1 MINAYFK
8 EIAEMLKENDIAN
21 SIKRIIDLTLD
32 THNITHYKKC
42 IELIEQIESTNL
54 TEEKKLDSIRQFH
67 DRLAKELELRR
78 PTISKEPILTI
89 NDITKTYTKG
99 RFRLGPIS
107 LTLHAGDLIGLVGEN
122 GNGKTSL
129 LRILTSDL
137 MYDGGK
143 IDYNFKYSNQYDLR
157 TKLVY
162 IEQRTPVWK
171 GGILENLEYTLAM
184 YGIYGEENQLLT
196 QLYIARFGLR
206 KYRNYKWAELSSGY
220 KMRFELVRAFLRS
233 PKILLID
240 EPLSNLDIVSQQEI
254 LIDLKHCAMSPFRP
268 LGIILS
274 SQQLYEV
281 EKNANNIIF
290 LKEGSPRYLNEENKD
305 ENNNCIIEFETSLS
319 LQDLKE
325 KLQNFEYKKIEI
337 SANSFLIYLKDGD
350 QMKHFLDVSIK
361 QDIPI
366 IYFRDVSNS
375 SRRFFVKN

>member
-8 EIAEMLKENDIAN
+8 EIAETLKENDIAN

-32 THNITHYKKC
+32 THNITHYKEC

-143 IDYNFKYSNQYDLR
+143 IDYNFEYANQYDLR